1 MPGALVPGMS
11 ILTLTLKRVT
21 DKKDMAARFSGADL
35 GGKGQDMADTAFDKM
50 GLTGLARATQAS
62 LHWRNW
68 TPGAK
73 RSELEEDELSA
84 EMLNKLIEVEIIPRL
99 MLVSR
104 DSTAD
109 AAVSPAPDASS
120 RPFSASEVDRFARQ
134 AIEQDPDALV
144 EQINQRLVSGAASHE
159 DVLLRLLAPAARRLG
174 ELWDDDRVDFADV
187 TIGLMK
193 LHRVLERINADTP
206 CDMGAGRSAPRVLL
220 APAPGEQHVFGV
232 VMVGEFFA
240 KSGWRVQ
247 CETAPCDDDLVAAAA
262 ADHYDVIGLSVSA
275 ELNAKT
281 LRAAIRKVRGASR
294 NRDVKVFVGGQVF
307 NGDPGLARRVGAD
320 ATATDGVRAV
330 VMAERM
336 VHRLLYSD

>member
-1 MPGALVPGMS
+1 
-11 ILTLTLKRVT
+11 
-21 DKKDMAARFSGADL
+21 
-35 GGKGQDMADTAFDKM
+35 MADTAFDKI

-62 LHWRNW
+62 LDWRNW
-68 TPGAK
+68 SPGAK
-73 RSELEEDELSA
+73 RCELEEDELSA

-104 DSTAD
+104 DTSAD
-109 AAVSPAPDASS
+109 AAVSARRNVSA
-120 RPFSASEVDRFARQ
+120 RPFDAAEVDRFARR
-134 AIEQDPDALV
+134 AIDHDPEMLV
-144 EQINQRLVSGAASHE
+144 DEINQRLIAGGASHE

-193 LHRVLERINADTP
+193 LHRVLERLNAETP
-206 CDMGAGRSAPRVLL
+206 CGLGAGRAAPRVLL

-275 ELNAKT
+275 ELNIKT
-281 LRAAIRKVRGASR
+281 LRTAIRKVRGASR
-294 NRDVKVFVGGQVF
+294 NRDVKVLVGGQVF

-330 VMAERM
+330 VTAERM